1 ILSVHTFDIANREYR
16 SGMRP
21 NQTDPGRLEKMKQLT
36 SERQGGNTWILPDEF
51 EQTLIAAREIRDY
64 SNFEFVRLG
73 TLAVRIDMQKLVQD
87 YAQGL
92 DRQGAHFLILNDGEP
107 LFSGELPVRLS
118 ALQQAMSSRQGYE
131 IIEEDNRRYFMTFVP
146 SAYTNWDYIIFIP
159 YDEQFQAIAN
169 VKRIVLI
176 LFSVIFVV
184 TIALSIR
191 Y

>member
-1 ILSVHTFDIANREYR
+1 
-16 SGMRP
+16 
-21 NQTDPGRLEKMKQLT
+21 MKQLT
-36 SERQGGNTWILPDEF
+36 SERQGGNTWICQMKF
-51 EQTLIAAREIRDY
+51 EQTLIAAQEIRDY

-146 SAYTNWDYIIFIP
+146 SAYTNGIYHIHS
-159 YDEQFQAIAN
+159 
-169 VKRIVLI
+169 L
-176 LFSVIFVV
+176 
-184 TIALSIR
+184 
-191 Y
+191 